1 MEEINCSLCGADDTE
16 LVYVEKDRLMR
27 LPGSFRLVRC
37 RQCGLL
43 YLNPRPTPDEIK
55 YYYPDD
61 YGPYNV
67 TPGDDP
73 SWISRLDDS
82 FGYWKR
88 ARIVNNAY
96 PQGGRVLDVGCAMG
110 NFLDMLRRLGPW
122 ELYGL
127 DITPEATLYAHD
139 RYGVNTFTGALADA
153 AYPDAYFDVVTMWDV
168 LEHVFDPTST
178 LNEIHR
184 ILKPQGLLL
193 IRVPNVDTWD
203 ARLFGRYW
211 AGYDAP
217 RHTFVFSPETLGVLL
232 DKTGFQASKMQSLV
246 LSYSP
251 FALSVQ
257 FWLDEKVGNERL
269 RRVLLALNR
278 SRLPRLLTLPIWAVL
293 RYFNAT
299 FAMTV
304 FATKV
309 DGRARQSQ
317 RAD

>member
-27 LPGSFRLVRC
+27 LPGSFRLMRC

-110 NFLDMLRRLGPW
+110 NFLDMLRRLGSW

-269 RRVLLALNR
+269 RQVLLALNR

-293 RYFNAT
+293 RYSNAT
-299 FAMTV
+299 FAMNV